1 MDNATCT
8 TEDPAA
14 GEQHDVQN
22 QKDTEQAS
30 PTPALQGTMLSTA
43 PVVWRPLMLE
53 P

>member
-8 TEDPAA
+8 TEEPAA
-14 GEQHDVQN
+14 DEQHDLQS
-22 QKDTEQAS
+22 QKEIEQAS
-30 PTPALQGTMLSTA
+30 PKPALQGTMLSSA